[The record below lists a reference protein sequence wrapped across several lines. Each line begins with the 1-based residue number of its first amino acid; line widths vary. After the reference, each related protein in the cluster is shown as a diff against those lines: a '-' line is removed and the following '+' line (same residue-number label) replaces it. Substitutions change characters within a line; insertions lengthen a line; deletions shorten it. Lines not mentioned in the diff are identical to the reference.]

1 MIDRLPDW
9 AYSIEEILTVDLD
22 EALRLVDGTLV
33 EYKLVG
39 PRGDTGKVMILLVD
53 DIIATMSELGREWA
67 DTGIR
72 FMLGRYRPCGRYE
85 YAALRLVWHR
95 SRYTP
100 KFKEL
105 GWNKIYDKGITWI
118 G

>member
-1 MIDRLPDW
+1 MIERLPNW
-9 AYSIEEILTVDLD
+9 AYSANELLTVDID
-22 EALRLVDGTLV
+22 EALKIVDGTLV
-33 EYKLVG
+33 EYRLIG

-53 DIIATMSELGREWA
+53 DIIATMNGLGREWA

-95 SRYTP
+95 NRYAP

-105 GWNKIYDKGITWI
+105 GWDRIYNKEIAWI